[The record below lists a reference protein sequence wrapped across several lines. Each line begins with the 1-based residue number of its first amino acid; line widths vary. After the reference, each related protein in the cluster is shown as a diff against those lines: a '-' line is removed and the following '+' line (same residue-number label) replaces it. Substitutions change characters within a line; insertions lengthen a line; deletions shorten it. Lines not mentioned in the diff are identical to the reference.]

1 VADHADPTHSQ
12 GHTLRDRF
20 TAAVAALFVATLV
33 LGATPRTAHA
43 AGLKVAIIVGP
54 TGALT
59 DQYRGYADEEAAAAA
74 AAGATVVKVYSP
86 KATWAKVKAAVAGAN
101 LVIYHGHGSGFPNP
115 YGSTEMT
122 DRANGWGLNKTE
134 TGGDAETGMVYCG
147 EKALLG
153 TLKSTDGAAQWSYCG
168 GSTDSD
174 GIAPAPNF
182 VMVYANACYTAGSSE
197 PGKPVGDLATAR
209 ARVANFSY
217 PVLKLGANGYFA
229 TDLGAESLVQRLL
242 TQRDTSFADLYRADA
257 GYDASAQRRSVHPD
271 VDGDQVWV
279 QKTYSRWLGTDY
291 WYAFAGN
298 PNATPNNGNIAP
310 PPPPPS
316 ASVSRISGT
325 DRYATAAAVSASQ
338 FDPGVGV
345 AYVATGTNFPDALAG
360 GAAAAHAH
368 GPMLLVTQD
377 TVPSATATEL
387 QRLQPKEIVVLGG
400 NGTVSDGVL
409 GALRSYT
416 NGTVR
421 RVALRDRRV
430 DFAGRLR
437 VPRAGRLR
445 RDRRHLPRCAGRRP
459 GQRSRRRAGAAR
471 LTDRHSGSH
480 RDRARP
486 AQAGEDR
493 DSRRLRRRLE
503 RDGQRTGRLR
513 AGQPAGGQRPLRDR
527 SRHHEGV
534 VTERIGRLRRNG
546 DELPG
551 RARRRSGG
559 GHQRRSA
566 AARTRDQPAVSGCRR
581 AAAPLAAAGRGPG
594 GHRRRVEWR
603 RRSDRQPARRLTF
616 VPWAAPRTVGKVR
629 HGAVRCIRAASAEP
643 ASGDPST

>member
-242 TQRDTSFADLYRADA
+242 TQRDTNFADLYRADA
-257 GYDASAQRRSVHPD
+257 GYDASAQRRSVHPE

-298 PNATPNNGNIAP
+298 PNATPDNGNIAP

-421 RVALRDRRV
+421 RI
-430 DFAGRLR
+430 
-437 VPRAGRLR
+437 
-445 RDRRHLPRCAGRRP
+445 
-459 GQRSRRRAGAAR
+459 AGASRYETAA
-471 LTDRHSGSH
+471 LISQDAFASPVPVAYVATGATFPD
-480 RDRARP
+480 AL
-486 AQAGEDR
+486 AG
-493 DSRRLRRRLE
+493 
-503 RDGQRTGRLR
+503 
-513 AGQPAGGQRPLRDR
+513 
-527 SRHHEGV
+527 V
-534 VTERIGRLRRNG
+534 
-546 DELPG
+546 
-551 RARRRSGG
+551 
-559 GHQRRSA
+559 
-566 AARTRDQPAVSGCRR
+566 
-581 AAAPLAAAGRGPG
+581 
-594 GHRRRVEWR
+594 
-603 RRSDRQPARRLTF
+603 
-616 VPWAAPRTVGKVR
+616 
-629 HGAVRCIRAASAEP
+629 P
-643 ASGDPST
+643 ASGAAGGPVLLVSPTGIPAATATELARLKPAKIVILGASGVVSSATASALAAYAPVSRLAGSDRYATAVAISKASFPSASVVFVATGTSFPDALGGGPVAGISDGPLLLVPGTSLPSAVAGELQRLWPQRVVVLGGTGVVSSGVADQIANLLGG